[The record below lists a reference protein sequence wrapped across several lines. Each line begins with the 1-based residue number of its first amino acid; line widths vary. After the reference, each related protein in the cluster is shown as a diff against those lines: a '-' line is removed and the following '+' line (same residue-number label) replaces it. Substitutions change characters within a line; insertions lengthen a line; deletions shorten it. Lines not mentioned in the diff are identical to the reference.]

1 MSRFSASPIVA
12 AFACARLPM
21 GRPAEEDDD
30 IIGIA
35 VQKMAEEL
43 RAHAA
48 DADTQ
53 DIEQAGNLGVEDGL
67 PQQKGSSSK
76 LLPLVVERRQ

>member
-1 MSRFSASPIVA
+1 MSCFSASPIVA
-12 AFACARLPM
+12 AFACARLPI

-48 DADTQ
+48 DAD
-53 DIEQAGNLGVEDGL
+53 
-67 PQQKGSSSK
+67 
-76 LLPLVVERRQ
+76 VVVRP